1 MNNDTMYNG
10 SPEEFTAA
18 SLADL
23 ERLSTPEEPQDI
35 TIGDLIG
42 LLSQCDPASPIKFRR
57 TMRCSG
63 PDCTGTPS
71 YEPKQLDP
79 IAVFTLR
86 KMRGGCAWECEVCGS
101 TRSASALMFE
111 GGEFT
116 VNS

>member
-42 LLSQCDPASPIKFRR
+42 LLGQCASGKPIQIRR
-57 TMRCSG
+57 RMLCVCGAILAPFS
-63 PDCTGTPS
+63 
-71 YEPKQLDP
+71 
-79 IAVFTLR
+79 LR
-86 KMRGGCAWECEVCGS
+86 KTSAAPILWECDNCGH
-101 TRSASALMFE
+101 TVEGSAGVFE
-111 GGEFT
+111 AKNRVWDLQF
-116 VNS
+116 NR

>member
-1 MNNDTMYNG
+1 MNNDTMHNG
-10 SPEEFTAA
+10 SPEDFTAA

-42 LLSQCDPASPIKFRR
+42 LLGQCDPASPIQFRR
-57 TMRCSG
+57 SMRCPG

-71 YEPKQLDP
+71 YAPKQLDP

-86 KMRGGCAWECEVCGS
+86 KRRGGIAWVCGECGT
-101 TRSASALMFE
+101 TRPGSALMFE